1 MTEPS
6 RRTGPSGDQ
15 PSGPGPGPGPGAARP
30 PRSSWVNW
38 VFTVVGLVV
47 LVLFVWLGGRDVGTT
62 ETLDFTAFLARVD
75 AGGVRSVTIDPD
87 GRIEGELADGTAF
100 RSQVPTAALP
110 QDLVERLDD
119 NDVTVTATAPSSGWG
134 TIVLG
139 FLPVLLLIGFFVW
152 MTRRA
157 GGGAGSAFGG
167 FGRAKAKL
175 IDAEKPQA
183 TFADVAGYDGAK
195 AELLEVVDYLRRPER
210 YHKAGAVGPGGVLM
224 VGPPGTGKTLIARAV
239 AGEAGVPY
247 FSVSGSSFVELF
259 VGVGAARV
267 RDLFAQAREKAPAII
282 FIDEIDAIGQ
292 RRGGRAMIAND
303 EREQTLDQ
311 LLAEMDG
318 FDPATGVVVL
328 AATNRPDVL
337 DPALLRPGRFDR
349 QVVIPLPNQVE
360 RLAILRVHCRSKQ
373 LEPDVDL
380 AKVARATPGF
390 SGADL
395 ANLANEAA
403 IVAVRDDRSVLR
415 ADDFDAARDRIIL
428 GRREKGTVLLAD
440 ERRRVAA
447 HEAGHALVAA
457 LCERADPVE
466 KVSILPSG
474 QALGVTHQLPVDE
487 RHLYTRSWFDDF
499 LAVRLAGRAA
509 EQLLFGEGSSGAADD
524 LATATNVATR
534 MVTDYGLSEELGPVS
549 YAETRSYVEGG
560 PAVAALSGGTQEKV
574 ERLVADLL
582 RTAER
587 RAGGL
592 LSGHRPALDALIGRL
607 IDVEVVDGAEV
618 YRLLGLRDHGE
629 NGENGGTG
637 GNGTAVETAAPL
649 PSSAP
654 LAGGVE

>member
-1 MTEPS
+1 M
-6 RRTGPSGDQ
+6 
-15 PSGPGPGPGPGAARP
+15 
-30 PRSSWVNW
+30 
-38 VFTVVGLVV
+38 FTVVGLVV
-47 LVLFVWLGGRDVGTT
+47 LVWFIWLGGQDSSTT
-62 ETLDFTAFLARVD
+62 ETLDFTAFLTKVD
-75 AGGVRSVTIDPD
+75 AEAVASVTIDPE
-87 GRIEGELADGTAF
+87 GRIEGELSDGTEF
-100 RSQVPTAALP
+100 RTQVPTAAPP
-110 QDLVERLDD
+110 QDLVQRLADH
-119 NDVTVTATAPSSGWG
+119 DVTVTASAPSGGWL
-134 TIVLG
+134 TLVAG
-139 FLPVLLLIGFFVW
+139 FLPVVLLIGFFVW
-152 MTRRA
+152 MMRRA
-157 GGGAGSAFGG
+157 GGGGGAGSAFGG
-167 FGRAKAKL
+167 FGRSKAKL
-175 IDAEKPQA
+175 LDSEKPQS

-239 AGEAGVPY
+239 AGEAAVPF

-282 FIDEIDAIGQ
+282 FIDEIDAIGP

-349 QVVIPLPNQVE
+349 QVVIPLPNQAE

-380 AKVARATPGF
+380 VKVARSTPGF

-403 IVAVRDDRSVLR
+403 IVAVRDDRSVLT
-415 ADDFDAARDRIIL
+415 AADFDAARDRIIL

-440 ERRRVAA
+440 ERARVAA

-457 LCERADPVE
+457 LSDRADPVE

-534 MVTDYGLSEELGPVS
+534 MVTDYGLSVELGPVS
-549 YAETRSYVEGG
+549 YADTRGYVEGAPG
-560 PAVAALSGGTQEKV
+560 GIPLSGGTQERV
-574 ERLVADLL
+574 ENLVAELL

-587 RAGGL
+587 RAGEL
-592 LSGHRPALDALIGRL
+592 LASHREALDALIARL
-607 IDVEVVDGAEV
+607 SDIEVVDGSEV
-618 YRLLGLRDHGE
+618 YALLGHPVAD
-629 NGENGGTG
+629 GG
-637 GNGTAVETAAPL
+637 AADGPRPEPR
-649 PSSAP
+649 PSVP
-654 LAGGVE
+654 VAGGFE